1 MLDQAHRWQE
11 EIFLQLTEGW
21 SNKNRHDLQR
31 AMTGLMERS
40 YAMDA

>member
-21 SNKNRHDLQR
+21 SDKDRLDFQQ
-31 AMTGLMERS
+31 AMTEPMERS
-40 YAMDA
+40 YGLIA